1 MKLYELV
8 YCCRLYGPFSG
19 QDRRLNELRE
29 RVGASLDPWHPE
41 HRTAL
46 FQWLNRWGCRQFA
59 RQHHSTTAS
68 ESLVTW
74 AESWL
79 GKLPGPPTHLTDL
92 SPSDLDLCA
101 DAYDALRIS
110 LASHRTLEDGRVTP
124 VTYGPA
130 GAAKT
135 LFALRPNVFP
145 PWDEEIR
152 DRLHFSKDRT
162 GFRRYLT
169 DVVNTLRELSSEA
182 DLPIAALPQLVGRP
196 NSSPPKLVDEYN
208 WVFWTKRCR
217 PPAPEELFRWTEW
230 VQRAQASDARP

>member
-1 MKLYELV
+1 MRLYELA
-8 YCCRLYGPFSG
+8 YCCRLYGPFTG

-46 FQWLNRWGCRQFA
+46 FEWLNDWGCRQFA
-59 RQHHSTTAS
+59 REHHSTTAS

-79 GKLPGPPTHLTDL
+79 GKLPSRLKHLTDL
-92 SPSDLDLCA
+92 SASELDLCA
-101 DAYDALRIS
+101 DAYDALRVS
-110 LASHRTLEDGRVTP
+110 LASHRTLKSGRLTP

-135 LFALRPNVFP
+135 LFALQPNVFP
-145 PWDEEIR
+145 PWDDEIR
-152 DRLHFSKDRT
+152 RRLRFSKDAT

-169 DVVNTLRELSSEA
+169 EVVDTLRELSSEA
-182 DLPIAALPQLVGRP
+182 VLPIAALPQLVGRP
-196 NSSPPKLVDEYN
+196 NSSPPKLIDEYN

-217 PPAPEELFRWTEW
+217 PPAPEE
-230 VQRAQASDARP
+230 

>member
-1 MKLYELV
+1 MKLYELA
-8 YCCRLYGPFSG
+8 YCCRLYGPFTG

-46 FQWLNRWGCRQFA
+46 FERLNGWGCRQFA

-79 GKLPGPPTHLTDL
+79 GKLLGPPTHLMDL
-92 SPSDLDLCA
+92 SASDLDLCA
-101 DAYDALRIS
+101 DAYDALRVS

-130 GAAKT
+130 GAVMGPSG
-135 LFALRPNVFP
+135 LRH
-145 PWDEEIR
+145 
-152 DRLHFSKDRT
+152 L
-162 GFRRYLT
+162 L
-169 DVVNTLRELSSEA
+169 A
-182 DLPIAALPQLVGRP
+182 DQC
-196 NSSPPKLVDEYN
+196 E
-208 WVFWTKRCR
+208 T
-217 PPAPEELFRWTEW
+217 TEPHE
-230 VQRAQASDARP
+230 D